1 MNEKFEN
8 TTKLKKKNFQENRKN
23 PKIEQSEIKQET
35 IKNRKYS
42 KKG

>member
-23 PKIEQSEIKQET
+23 PKIEQSEIK
-35 IKNRKYS
+35 
-42 KKG
+42 